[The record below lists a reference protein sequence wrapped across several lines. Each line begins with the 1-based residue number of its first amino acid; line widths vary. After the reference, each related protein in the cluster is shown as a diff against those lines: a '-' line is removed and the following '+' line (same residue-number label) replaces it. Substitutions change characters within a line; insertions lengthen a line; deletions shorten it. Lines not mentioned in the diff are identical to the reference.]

1 MDYTYRRGDVCWF
14 NDPHPSTDG
23 THVMHGDHPCVVVS
37 DNGCNYNT
45 DTVIIAMMTS
55 NVTKRMYQGQFD
67 VILDGRRSRVRCD
80 QMRVVDKS
88 CLDTPIATLSTDAI
102 AKLDYAIRDICGLVT
117 PTCPEVGL
125 AEEED

>member
-37 DNGCNYNT
+37 DNGCKYNT

-55 NVTKRMYQGQFD
+55 NVNKRMYQGQFD

-88 CLDTPIATLSTDAI
+88 CLDTPIAT
-102 AKLDYAIRDICGLVT
+102 
-117 PTCPEVGL
+117 CPRAL
-125 AEEED
+125 PFFN